1 MDATTWDRIADDYLA
16 HIVSPFDAGTA
27 NPLLD
32 ELTALPRA
40 RRGRVADIGCGG
52 GALLPFLS
60 DKFNSVTA
68 IDFSREMLRQARAGV
83 DATNVSFRR
92 ADMRDL
98 SRFRGKFD
106 VAVAVNS
113 VLAPSPRRVNRA
125 LSEIRR
131 TLRPGGLFF
140 GIFPAMDSVLYHAM
154 LVLER
159 ESEEHSTDPP
169 ALRHTREIC
178 ERSKYDFMTGVF
190 DDNGD
195 RQKHYYRFEL
205 RHRLHKAGF
214 VKLRFRKVRYPWD
227 ESVSGYELFPG
238 QPKLWD
244 WLVCAQRP
252 AL

>member
-1 MDATTWDRIADDYLA
+1 MDAGTWDRIAEDYLE
-16 HIVSPFDAGTA
+16 HIVSPFDTGTA

-32 ELTALPRA
+32 ELAALPRE
-40 RRGRVADIGCGG
+40 RREAVTDIGCGVG
-52 GALLPFLS
+52 SLLPFLA
-60 DKFNSVTA
+60 DNFDHVTA
-68 IDFSREMLRQARAGV
+68 LDFSREMLRQARARV

-98 SRFRGKFD
+98 SRFHERFD

-113 VLAPSPRRVNRA
+113 VLAPSPRRVNRI

-131 TLRPGGLFF
+131 TLKPGGLFF

-159 ESEEHSTDPP
+159 ETEEHPTDPT
-169 ALRHTREIC
+169 ALRHTRDIC

-205 RHRLHKAGF
+205 RHRLHKANF
-214 VKLRFRKVRYPWD
+214 THLRFRKVRYPWD

-238 QPKLWD
+238 EPRLWD
-244 WLVCAQRP
+244 WLVCAT
-252 AL
+252 A